1 MPRKAR
7 NPAQASFVEN
17 FGTTAPDRLLAA
29 LCERWHIRKLAL
41 FGSALRGDFRPDSD
55 VDVLV
60 EFEPGHTPDFFAL
73 FELETELSALMN
85 GHPVDLVTT
94 PALNRHL
101 RTGVLSS
108 AKVIYEQG

>member
-7 NPAQASFVEN
+7 NPSY
-17 FGTTAPDRLLAA
+17 PIPRDRLAA

-60 EFEPGHTPDFFAL
+60 EFEPGHTPDFFAW
-73 FELETELSALMN
+73 FELETELSALVN
-85 GHPVDLVTT
+85 GRPVDLVTT
-94 PALNRHL
+94 GALNRHL
-101 RTGVLSS
+101 RAPVLAS
-108 AKVIYEQG
+108 AEVIYEQG